1 VMTIKARATV
11 TSKTETVMARI
22 VVVAIAKT
30 AVAMAKTAVLMAK
43 IAVLMAQAAT
53 VTMLRRKREC
63 IRKNACGQKDVG
75 GGIPLVHDNAF
86 TGCLPMECC
95 YCENKEGYNMVT
107 RMMNLAMHNCAH
119 HYPMM
124 ANVECQ
130 KHLLVA
136 LPCHLFIIQMDVSW
150 FTCGPLT
157 LKVFFH
163 CV

>member
-1 VMTIKARATV
+1 MTTTATA
-11 TSKTETVMARI
+11 TAMSTA
-22 VVVAIAKT
+22 AIAKT

-107 RMMNLAMHNCAH
+107 RMMNPAMHNCAH
-119 HYPMM
+119 HCSMM
-124 ANVECQ
+124 ANV
-130 KHLLVA
+130 K
-136 LPCHLFIIQMDVSW
+136 
-150 FTCGPLT
+150 
-157 LKVFFH
+157 
-163 CV
+163 